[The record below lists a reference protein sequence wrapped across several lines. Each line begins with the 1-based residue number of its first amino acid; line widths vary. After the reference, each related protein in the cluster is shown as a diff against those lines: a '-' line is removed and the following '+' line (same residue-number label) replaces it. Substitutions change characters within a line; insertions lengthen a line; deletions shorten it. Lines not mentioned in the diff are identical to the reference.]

1 MKINEV
7 DPRNF
12 DSDVDYYAALN
23 AKPKARTPSEPRLSP
38 AQQDA
43 EDEDAVSQKR
53 QAAGQ
58 AFSQKRTVK
67 YVDKE
72 GSAPNGEKYNKLY
85 VIQARDTATADHE
98 EYMFGKNEWGAKK
111 VVDVE
116 KSKNSDGS
124 VTHTLYIVDN
134 HKHGMWKPFK
144 GESTVKEDSHD
155 SPVASAIT
163 RRILMQRADLLAKHG
178 PAKVTAAIDDVA
190 DFVGDTEEIG
200 SSDVSAWVKHVE
212 QALDGMGE
220 SVAEAGY
227 IGGHNRDEPDYA
239 GIDNV
244 PKRIR
249 VRKGSRV
256 MAIPP
261 SALEQFKADGWTE
274 VDQDVAEGWQED
286 SQELEDWS
294 KEVNKRLY
302 RAHESQRPALARQ
315 LSKIEQK
322 QFGSSLN
329 QGSLTELVH
338 SALKALRKGSMVHY
352 DPQSVGQMPFGSMV
366 GDDAR
371 IIAAAGVSSDEL
383 VGYRMLSD
391 KGIVDNIKQ
400 FLQLRR
406 VVWNKNWPP
415 EYLEK
420 FEGNPGALWLQ
431 FVEDLGWSKDDV
443 REAVEAK
450 TDDKLLAYYA
460 QRKAEKEKEKQQKG
474 VAEASP
480 RVDSLVTDALK
491 IMQGSSVSDAIRAL
505 KTVLGDREYN
515 GRRGHYNFYVKQLVD
530 MSNQSDIS
538 PRNESEQT
546 NIKEADM
553 DSEPG
558 RQNILSILKAA
569 EQGQDAQITVGNEPI
584 TLDASEA
591 RFVSGRY
598 KAFMKAGRQEE
609 FLRALTDA
617 RAFDR
622 IMA

>member
-43 EDEDAVSQKR
+43 EDEDAVSQQR
-53 QAAGQ
+53 QAASQ
-58 AFSQKRTVK
+58 AFSQKRSVK

-200 SSDVSAWVKHVE
+200 SSDVSGWVKQVE
-212 QALDGMGE
+212 QALNGMGE
-220 SVAEAGY
+220 GVAEAGY
-227 IGGHNRDEPDYA
+227 IGGHNRDEPDYS

-244 PKRIR
+244 PERIR

-256 MAIPP
+256 MAIPL

-274 VDQDVAEGWQED
+274 VEQD
-286 SQELEDWS
+286 
-294 KEVNKRLY
+294 
-302 RAHESQRPALARQ
+302 
-315 LSKIEQK
+315 
-322 QFGSSLN
+322 
-329 QGSLTELVH
+329 
-338 SALKALRKGSMVHY
+338 
-352 DPQSVGQMPFGSMV
+352 
-366 GDDAR
+366 
-371 IIAAAGVSSDEL
+371 
-383 VGYRMLSD
+383 
-391 KGIVDNIKQ
+391 
-400 FLQLRR
+400 
-406 VVWNKNWPP
+406 
-415 EYLEK
+415 
-420 FEGNPGALWLQ
+420 
-431 FVEDLGWSKDDV
+431 
-443 REAVEAK
+443 
-450 TDDKLLAYYA
+450 
-460 QRKAEKEKEKQQKG
+460 

-569 EQGQDAQITVGNEPI
+569 EQGQDAEITVGDEPI

-598 KAFMKAGRQEE
+598 KAFTKAGRQEE

-622 IMA
+622 IMAKMRATLDKQKNFRGSIPGERGVEEGIVDTIKSGAKKAFDKLGGGSDEELLQRLEKETGGKRPEKKDTRDVKDVDEALFRASAQLKDNQYFCMMDKQVKLIPEGYKRNQQGYLARK